1 MIIKRKMYVT
11 DVWGELEL
19 YPVKLTG
26 DVYTILGTVEVEV
39 EFDMPSKIAIRDK
52 KIDNIKKR
60 ITKTKAD
67 AQVEVEGLE
76 SEIQV
81 LMALEG

>member
-11 DVWGELEL
+11 EVWDEIEL

-26 DVYTILGTVEVEV
+26 DMYTILGTVEVEV
-39 EFDMPSKIAIRDK
+39 EFDMPSGIEIRDM
-52 KIDNIKKR
+52 KIDNLKKR

-76 SEIQV
+76 NEIQV
-81 LMALEG
+81 LMALEA